1 MTRKIV
7 HGIEIELPDD
17 VDDETLFR
25 FVLRRP
31 DVGLTTPLAKTS
43 RVAPSVQPSLVV
55 SRRKSEGH
63 AVIVALFDAANRE
76 ALRTQPGFRV
86 LRSGSGT
93 SGGRAAVWQ
102 DISFVGPQ
110 QLVIFQRQIVIATE
124 GDHHVVVTI
133 TAGQN
138 DIEDV
143 TARFGLNR

>member
-1 MTRKIV
+1 MTRKSL

-31 DVGLTTPLAKTS
+31 EAGLTTPLAKTS
-43 RVAPSVQPSLVV
+43 RVAPLVQPSLVV

-63 AVIVALFDAANRE
+63 AVTMELFDAANRE
-76 ALRTQPGFRV
+76 ALRTHPGFRV
-86 LRSGSGT
+86 LKSGSGT
-93 SGGRAAVWQ
+93 SAGCASVWQ
-102 DISFVGPQ
+102 DTSFVGPQ
-110 QLVIFQRQIVIATE
+110 QLVIFQRQIVIAAD

-138 DIEDV
+138 DIEDA
-143 TARFGLNR
+143 TTRFGFNR